1 MGFRLRFSPTN
12 QSNEYPHDDRG
23 RLREKIQKGLRVSQ
37 GRCGRSR
44 EGGSVAA
51 CRSEVGC
58 GLEAQRDGWW
68 LWDVMGKVT

>member
-1 MGFRLRFSPTN
+1 MVKTHGFPVKFSPTN

-58 GLEAQRDGWW
+58 GLEAHPGWV
-68 LWDVMGKVT
+68 VMGNLT